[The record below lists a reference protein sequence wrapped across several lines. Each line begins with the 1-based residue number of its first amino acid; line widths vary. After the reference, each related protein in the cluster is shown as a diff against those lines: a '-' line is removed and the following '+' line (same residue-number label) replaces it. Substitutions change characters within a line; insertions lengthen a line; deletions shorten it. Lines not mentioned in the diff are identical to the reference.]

1 VLSQCGR
8 GDLKYM
14 RRLLQRMWPHRVLVF
29 AAVAAMVVGAVLQLA
44 QPWLTKAAIDECVL
58 RSDRHGVSL
67 IAAKLLAALV
77 LSFCAQ
83 AVYTYLTQL
92 LGQRI
97 LAGLRVEIYASIQAQ
112 PVAYFDSTPVG
123 RSIALLTSDVDALND
138 LYTTGIVSVLATVAS
153 LVGNGVALTVI
164 DHKAA
169 LTVLLVFPVI
179 VALTRWFRRRA
190 LDSYRR
196 SRAHMAGIAARLQ
209 EDLSGA
215 ATVRLFRQ
223 ESARFDLFARQNRLY
238 RDATIDSVIYYAVFY
253 PAIEFVSALATA
265 LVLWTSGWAVIRETL
280 TLGGLVAALQYTAR
294 VFQPITDLAEKF
306 DLFQAAMAA
315 CERIFGVLDRK
326 PECPSPIA
334 PRAVSRAGCRGSI
347 VFERVSFGYSP
358 QTLVVRDLSFE
369 VRPGERVAIVGAT
382 GAGKS
387 TIINLLLR
395 FYKPGQGRILL
406 DGSDIAEYDLRQL
419 RRLFGLV
426 LQETYVVAGSVAA
439 NIRLNDPSIS
449 DDRVLAAIR
458 AVGADRFIDRLPRG
472 LESVLA
478 EGGPTL
484 SAGEKQL
491 LSLARA
497 FAFDRPIMVLD
508 EATSNLDT
516 ESEASVRNAV
526 RVLMSG
532 RTTFAIAH
540 RLSTI
545 QDFDKILVLR
555 SGLLHET
562 GDAFPVARRWRRVLQ
577 VMAIAARWTSASEW
591 LRPREYRLGRSRS
604 MIVERSFSDEP
615 IQTPDFLFEMGKQM
629 LFSAI

>member
-1 VLSQCGR
+1 MRGVLSQYGR
-8 GDLKYM
+8 GDLHYV

-29 AAVAAMVVGAVLQLA
+29 AAVAAMFVGAVLQLA

-58 RSDRHGVSL
+58 RSDRHGVSV

-83 AVYTYLTQL
+83 AAYTYLTQI

-97 LAGLRVEIYASIQAQ
+97 LAGLRVEIYASLQAQ

-138 LYTTGIVSVLATVAS
+138 LYTTGTVSVLATLAS
-153 LVGNGVALTVI
+153 LVGNAVALAVI
-164 DHKAA
+164 DRKAA
-169 LTVLLVFPVI
+169 LAVLLVFPLI

-196 SRAHMAGIAARLQ
+196 ARAHMAGIAARLQ

-238 RDATIDSVIYYAVFY
+238 RDANIDSVVYYAVFY
-253 PAIEFVSALATA
+253 PAIEFVAALTAA
-265 LVLWTSGWAVIRETL
+265 LVLWTAGWAVIREAL
-280 TLGGLVAALQYTAR
+280 TLGSLVAALQYTAR
-294 VFQPITDLAEKF
+294 VFQPIADLAEKF

-326 PECPSPIA
+326 PECPFSPIA
-334 PRAVSRAGCRGSI
+334 PRAVPGAGCRGNI

-358 QTLVVRDLSFE
+358 QMLVLRDLSFE

-387 TIINLLLR
+387 TIVNLLLR
-395 FYKPGQGRILL
+395 FYKPAQGRILL
-406 DGSDIAEYDLRQL
+406 DGADVAEYDLRQL
-419 RRLFGLV
+419 RKLFGLV
-426 LQETYVVAGSVAA
+426 LQETYVVPGSVAA
-439 NIRLNDPSIS
+439 NVRLNDPSIS
-449 DDRVLAAIR
+449 DDQVRAAIR
-458 AVGADRFIDRLPRG
+458 AVGADRFIDRLPQG
-472 LESVLA
+472 LESVLP

-497 FAFDRPIMVLD
+497 FAFDRPILVLD
-508 EATSNLDT
+508 EATSNVDT
-516 ESEASVRNAV
+516 ESEASIRNAV

-532 RTTFAIAH
+532 RTTLAIAH

-545 QDFDKILVLR
+545 QDMDKILVLR
-555 SGLLHET
+555 GGMLHET
-562 GDAFPVARRWRRVLQ
+562 GTHSELLAAGGVYSKLWRLQ
-577 VMAIAARWTSASEW
+577 HDGHPSASGSAHGDIAW
-591 LRPREYRLGRSRS
+591 NQPLDHRKDNLR
-604 MIVERSFSDEP
+604 
-615 IQTPDFLFEMGKQM
+615 
-629 LFSAI
+629 